1 MRKTLKWVALFVVML
16 PVHLILVLAVTGV
29 PRPPAI
35 TAEGVGR
42 AGGVGTGPGRCR
54 QTLGVQGANDP
65 HVPVGESRQ
74 IVERVRNNGLNVSY
88 MEGANEGH
96 GFRHPWNSFYAGLA
110 QQEMVGDCLLG
121 G

>member
-1 MRKTLKWVALFVVML
+1 M
-16 PVHLILVLAVTGV
+16 
-29 PRPPAI
+29 
-35 TAEGVGR
+35 
-42 AGGVGTGPGRCR
+42 
-54 QTLGVQGANDP
+54 
-65 HVPVGESRQ
+65 PVGESRQ

-96 GFRHPWNSFYAGLA
+96 GFRHPWNSFCAGLT